1 MKILYTDLMEA
12 YLKEQKMTL
21 SKHLTALERKAK
33 KVPLDFYTTTSAVHS
48 SSIEGNILDFDT
60 YTKYRLSQIKRKG
73 KSYDEIEDLRQAYE
87 YAQNNALTEANFL
100 RAHKIATKHIIENK
114 RYQGQYRDV
123 GVYVIKDGTPIFSGC
138 PAERL
143 STEMAALFEDIAT
156 LLDKD
161 LTLSE
166 SFYYAS
172 MLHLTLVQ
180 IHPFADGNGRMARLL
195 EKWFLSES
203 IGGRAW
209 YIPTEKLY
217 EKRLKQYYKQ
227 VNIGDTYDAIRYDYA
242 LPFLLM
248 LPMALRVK

>member
-1 MKILYTDLMEA
+1 
-12 YLKEQKMTL
+12 
-21 SKHLTALERKAK
+21 
-33 KVPLDFYTTTSAVHS
+33 
-48 SSIEGNILDFDT
+48 
-60 YTKYRLSQIKRKG
+60 
-73 KSYDEIEDLRQAYE
+73 
-87 YAQNNALTEANFL
+87 
-100 RAHKIATKHIIENK
+100 
-114 RYQGQYRDV
+114 
-123 GVYVIKDGTPIFSGC
+123 
-138 PAERL
+138 
-143 STEMAALFEDIAT
+143 MAALFEDIAT

-172 MLHLTLVQ
+172 MLHLPLVQ

-227 VNIGDTYDAIRYDYA
+227 VNIGDTYDTIRYDYA